1 MDVNTRLQEL
11 AQARCGLPLSQCSES
26 QVYGCL
32 LQFTQELSTA
42 RPAPK
47 GERKLYYFS
56 AEFLIG
62 KLLSNNLLRMSLH
75 FLSHYYHKTLYF
87 SLKILL

>member
-1 MDVNTRLQEL
+1 MDVKQRMQEL
-11 AQARCGLPLSQCSES
+11 AQAKYGRELAQCGSSELYH
-26 QVYGCL
+26 VL
-32 LQFTQELSTA
+32 LQLTQELSQA
-42 RPAPK
+42 RPAPA

>member
-1 MDVNTRLQEL
+1 MDVKNRLQEIT
-11 AQARCGLPLSQCSES
+11 QARYGLELSQCGDS
-26 QVYGCL
+26 QLYHAL
-32 LQFTQELSTA
+32 LQLTQELSAA

-62 KLLSNNLLRMSLH
+62 KLLSNNLLALGVYGDKKRE
-75 FLSHYYHKTLYF
+75 K
-87 SLKILL
+87 